1 MNFLHGICRLV
12 TMNKQ
17 HHWRSAVAIFGATA
31 LLIGGSC
38 QRPASSQNENTA
50 QDDTVPQ
57 GTIVPVAE
65 TSCYLHTRERDSVR
79 LSITVA
85 NDSASGT
92 LHFKNYQI
100 DGSQGTVEG
109 RFHGDT
115 LLVVYDF
122 HAEGTQNR
130 TEEAF
135 LKRGTDLIR
144 GVGDRE
150 PVGNTYRFTD
160 RGAIDFEAGQ
170 IFQPV
175 SCD

>member
-1 MNFLHGICRLV
+1 MNNIQHHCRLF
-12 TMNKQ
+12 
-17 HHWRSAVAIFGATA
+17 AVALGMIVVLT
-31 LLIGGSC
+31 GGSC
-38 QRPASSQNENTA
+38 QGPSSSQDQNTTEG
-50 QDDTVPQ
+50 DTVPQ
-57 GTIVPVAE
+57 GTVVPVAL
-65 TSCYLHTRERDSVR
+65 TACYLYTHERDSVR

-115 LLVVYDF
+115 LFVIYDF
-122 HAEGTQNR
+122 QAEGTHNR

-135 LKRGTDLIR
+135 LKRGADLIR

-150 PVGNTYRFTD
+150 PVGNTYRSTS
-160 RGAIDFEAGQ
+160 RSAIDFEAGQ

-175 SCD
+175 PCD